1 MTDYIRRE
9 TVFSLIDK
17 GYLVSNGN
25 YKSVKKFIAEI
36 PAADVVEVVR
46 CKDCCYA
53 PTGTDNGEEQGF
65 GLEWPYKE
73 EYKCP
78 YFCDDGRYSRKPKSD
93 FFCSNGKRKGE

>member
-1 MTDYIRRE
+1 MAELPNYFYFKLKLLDDHCTIE
-9 TVFSLIDK
+9 
-17 GYLVSNGN
+17 LVDCSDR
-25 YKSVKKFIAEI
+25 
-36 PAADVVEVVR
+36 DVVEVVR
-46 CKDCCYA
+46 CRDCCYA

-78 YFCDDGRYSRKPKSD
+78 YFCDDGWYSRKPKSD